1 MAQVMKW
8 VEITIRTTEE
18 ASDAITEMLAQIG
31 ADGIACTDPYEFRNT
46 IENDPLSY
54 CDDGTIE
61 SYGEDVIIKAY
72 FAELDGGYFR
82 MGPKSEEFVD
92 PNGVG
97 MIYGNITNKTMT
109 VDEAIAYI
117 KKRLAEIGEFLDIG
131 AGFEGFTYVKDED
144 WANNWKKYYTAF
156 KISDRVAVCPSWIDP
171 ATIDSEYK
179 IILDPGSAFGTGTH
193 ETTSMCAE
201 ILDKYLPAGAD
212 VLDLGTGSGILAIIA
227 RLLGA
232 GKIEAVDIDSLAVR
246 VAEDNCKING
256 CEDIDCYTGE
266 LKSVKRSDY
275 DVIVANIIADIIAEI
290 ACDVPARL
298 KSGGLFICSG
308 IVNTKAERVEKALAL
323 AGLEILASEEK
334 NDWRAY
340 VCRKP

>member
-1 MAQVMKW
+1 MSQVMKW

-18 ASDAITEMLAQIG
+18 AADAISEMLAQIG
-31 ADGIACTDPYEFRNT
+31 ADGIAATDPYEFRNT

-61 SYGEDVIIKAY
+61 SYGEDVVIKAY

-97 MIYGNITNKTMT
+97 MIYGNITNKTMA
-109 VDEAIAYI
+109 VSDAIEYI
-117 KKRLAEIGEFLDIG
+117 KTRLSEIGEFLDIG
-131 AGFEGFTYVKDED
+131 KGFEGYSYVKDED
-144 WANNWKKYYTAF
+144 WANNWKKYYHAF
-156 KISDRVAVCPSWIDP
+156 KISDRVAICPSWIDP
-171 ATIDSEYK
+171 ETIEAENK
-179 IILDPGSAFGTGTH
+179 IILDPGSAFGTGSH
-193 ETTSMCAE
+193 ETTAMCAK
-201 ILDKYLPAGAD
+201 ILDKYMEQGVSL
-212 VLDLGTGSGILAIIA
+212 LDLGTGSGILAIIA
-227 RLLGA
+227 KVLGA
-232 GKIEAVDIDSLAVR
+232 GDVEAVDIDSLAVK
-246 VAEDNCKING
+246 VAEDNCRING
-256 CEDIDCYTGE
+256 CGDIDCYTGE

-290 ACDVPARL
+290 APDVPGRL

-308 IVNTKAERVEKALAL
+308 IVNTKAPRVEKALEDS
-323 AGLEILASEEK
+323 GLIKISAEED

-340 VCRKP
+340 VYRKP